1 MVRRTHEYT
10 IPAPSAEKP
19 DDSFTLVDI
28 PAGTLLFHAFCL
40 EDGDPRLSNFFKP
53 MLGFPSEDG
62 YCLSDIYSVY
72 TFPFPYVGFGILDF
86 KRGAVGARVPM
97 WQTFNAFSVFVTT
110 RDYSFVSM
118 ISPSRDFRG
127 TWHSDNNLIQKC
139 SKFLPTMCYDNIAD
153 EAVRTQKIADF
164 QKPLPGDD
172 KPPQHFDNC
181 LVPWMRHQH
190 NVAGTIS
197 IASLDALPREP
208 GRKQKN
214 EFDDS
219 LGKYLRLL
227 DPVKQTQILTHLYV
241 DEGNTRGIPEIS
253 IHPDATIAGASRD
266 RVVSHKPATT
276 LDESIHALDGFL
288 RGGEA
293 FLPIATI
300 TQDGVYTEGGGR
312 PGLGPGGADPN
323 ARRRRIEEN
332 LSEFMRRALN
342 NEINGALGP
351 VEYDRRTG
359 FYVASAYH
367 KDKKDSDYYYYL
379 HSLTGRDTYKYATDY
394 AVNNKD
400 PTPPAIFDK
409 YVPPSSRDSLH
420 KRLFIFKRPSSL
432 GNSFRDAGI
441 DVRAFPADI
450 RGYVQDYFRMNT
462 SARRG
467 GGTRGSTRRKIRG
480 GLSHGTLVKTG
491 QRAKTGRT
499 AYPRFTARSVKG
511 FTPKNKKME
520 PIILE
525 PAILIP
531 EPLPLPEG
539 ADRDLQKI
547 YSTLGPMISEAIQRS
562 VKAYREV

>member
-1 MVRRTHEYT
+1 MVGKTHEYT
-10 IPAPSAEKP
+10 ISAPTAEKP

-40 EDGDPRLSNFFKP
+40 EEGDPRLSNFFKP

-86 KRGAVGARVPM
+86 KRGAAGARVPM

-118 ISPSRDFRG
+118 ILPSRDFRG
-127 TWHSDNNLIQKC
+127 TWHSDGNIIQKC
-139 SKFLPTMCYDNIAD
+139 SKFLPTMCYDHIAD
-153 EAVRTQKIADF
+153 EAVRAQKIADF
-164 QKPLPGDD
+164 QKPLPGDE

-227 DPVKQTQILTHLYV
+227 DSVKQTQILTHLYV

-253 IHPDATIAGASRD
+253 IHPDAPIAGASRD
-266 RVVSHKPATT
+266 RTVNHRAATT
-276 LDESIHALDGFL
+276 LDESIHALEGFL
-288 RGGEA
+288 GSGGA

-312 PGLGPGGADPN
+312 PAGLGPGAALDPN

-367 KDKKDSDYYYYL
+367 KDRKYYDYL
-379 HSLTGRDTYKYATDY
+379 HSISGRDTYKYATDY
-394 AVNNKD
+394 AANNRE
-400 PTPPAIFDK
+400 PTPPQIFDTYFPK
-409 YVPPSSRDSLH
+409 SSRESIDR
-420 KRLFIFKRPSSL
+420 RLFIFKRPSSL
-432 GNSFRDAGI
+432 ANSFRDAGI
-441 DVRAFPADI
+441 DPRGFP
-450 RGYVQDYFRMNT
+450 RYVQDYFRMNT
-462 SARRG
+462 AARRG
-467 GGTRGSTRRKIRG
+467 GMRSTRRKMRG
-480 GLSHGTLVKTG
+480 GLVHESLVKRNLNKG
-491 QRAKTGRT
+491 RTGRT
-499 AYPRFTARSVKG
+499 AKPRFTAKTLKG
-511 FTPKNKKME
+511 FTSKNKTME
-520 PIILE
+520 PVALE

-531 EPLPLPEG
+531 EPSPLAEG
-539 ADRDLQKI
+539 TDRDLQKI
-547 YSTLGPMISEAIQRS
+547 YSTIGPMLSEAIQQS
-562 VKAYREV
+562 VMTYRESK

>member
-1 MVRRTHEYT
+1 MVGKTHEYT
-10 IPAPSAEKP
+10 IKAPTAEKP

-40 EDGDPRLSNFFKP
+40 EEGDPRLSNFFKP
-53 MLGFPSEDG
+53 MLGFPSDDG

-86 KRGAVGARVPM
+86 KRGAAGARVPT

-118 ISPSRDFRG
+118 ILPSPDFRG
-127 TWHSDNNLIQKC
+127 TWHSDGNIIQKC
-139 SKFLPTMCYDNIAD
+139 SKFLPTMCYDHIAD
-153 EAVRTQKIADF
+153 EAVRGQKIADF

-214 EFDDS
+214 DFDDS

-253 IHPDATIAGASRD
+253 IHPDAPVAAAAEYKG

-276 LDESIHALDGFL
+276 LDESIHALESFL
-288 RGGEA
+288 GSGGA

-300 TQDGVYTEGGGR
+300 TQDGIYTEGGGR
-312 PGLGPGGADPN
+312 PAGLGPGGLDALDPD
-323 ARRRRIEEN
+323 ARHRRIEEN

-367 KDKKDSDYYYYL
+367 KGQKYYDYL
-379 HSLTGRDTYKYATDY
+379 HSLTGRDTHKYATDY
-394 AVNNKD
+394 AANNRE
-400 PTPPAIFDK
+400 PTPPQIFDTYFPK
-409 YVPPSSRDSLH
+409 NSRESIDR
-420 KRLFIFKRPSSL
+420 RLFIFKRPSSL
-432 GNSFRDAGI
+432 ANSFRDAGI
-441 DVRAFPADI
+441 DVRGFP
-450 RGYVQDYFRMNT
+450 RYVQDYFRMNT
-462 SARRG
+462 VARR
-467 GGTRGSTRRKIRG
+467 GGTRGSTRRKMRG
-480 GLSHGTLVKTG
+480 GLTSL
-491 QRAKTGRT
+491 AKTGRT
-499 AYPRFTARSVKG
+499 AKTGPGRLRFTRTVKG
-511 FTPKNKKME
+511 FTPRNKSME
-520 PIILE
+520 PVVSE
-525 PAILIP
+525 PAMLIP
-531 EPLPLPEG
+531 EPSPLPEG
-539 ADRDLQKI
+539 VDRDLQKI
-547 YSTLGPMISEAIQRS
+547 YSALGPMLSEAIQRS
-562 VKAYREV
+562 VKEYRETK